1 METEKNVDIDNV
13 GDAIREGRGL
23 RAARAYRILFAEE
36 NLCFRAIEVSDP
48 VPLGRQILA
57 AAGLNARGDYGLFA
71 ILETGDFE
79 DVRLDE
85 LFDLRGQGAER
96 FVAFQ
101 SDRDYKLTVNDAQV
115 CWGKPAIPG
124 AALYAL
130 AKPGENEAVFLVV
143 RGGEDRQI
151 EPGEAVD
158 LTAPGVEH
166 FVNAPKCKP
175 KIDIVVNGHEV
186 QVECSH
192 QTFEQ
197 FVAIAYPG
205 DAPAPN
211 IKYSLTY
218 RGVAS
223 KPHSGE
229 LAAGGFV
236 EVKNGSIINVG
247 RTIQS

>member
-1 METEKNVDIDNV
+1 METEKKVDIDNV
-13 GDAIREGRGL
+13 GEAIRGGRNL
-23 RAARAYRILFAEE
+23 HPAHAYRILLAQD
-36 NLCFRAIEVSDP
+36 NLNFRAIEISDP
-48 VPLGRQILA
+48 VPLGRQILT
-57 AAGLNARGDYGLFA
+57 AAGLNAHGDYSLFA

-85 LFDLRGQGAER
+85 QFDLRGKGAER

-101 SDRDYKLTVNDAQV
+101 SDRDFRLTINDAQV
-115 CWGKPAIPG
+115 SWGKPAIPG

-130 AKPGENEAVFLVV
+130 AKPGENEAVFLIV
-143 RGGEDRQI
+143 RGAENRLI
-151 EPGEAVD
+151 EPNEAVD

-166 FVNAPKCKP
+166 FVSAPKRKP
-175 KIDIVVNGHEV
+175 KIEIVVNGREV
-186 QVECSH
+186 EVEDSH

-205 DAPAPN
+205 EAPAPN
-211 IKYSLTY
+211 IQYSITY

-229 LAAGGFV
+229 LATGGFV
-236 EVKNGSIINVG
+236 EVKNGSVINVG